1 MVTHARVTPMT
12 RDPRLSYS
20 RAARIAAASLRAS
33 CGTTARMARGP
44 VTGAM
49 VVPTATEASACRVA
63 AATGTGPD
71 ARGTA
76 VGKAAEGAATAD
88 DAAEGAATAD
98 DAAEGAATAD
108 DAAEGE
114 AGEGVVAP
122 GRECGPLAVH

>member
-1 MVTHARVTPMT
+1 
-12 RDPRLSYS
+12 
-20 RAARIAAASLRAS
+20 
-33 CGTTARMARGP
+33 
-44 VTGAM
+44 M

-88 DAAEGAATAD
+88 DAAEG
-98 DAAEGAATAD
+98 
-108 DAAEGE
+108 E

-122 GRECGPLAVH
+122 GRECGPLAVHAETASSTTVAAPAVQTRARFMRVRRRRRGRGCAVSA

>member
-1 MVTHARVTPMT
+1 
-12 RDPRLSYS
+12 
-20 RAARIAAASLRAS
+20 
-33 CGTTARMARGP
+33 
-44 VTGAM
+44 M

-122 GRECGPLAVH
+122 GRECGPLAVHAETASSTTVAAPAVQTRARFMRVRRRRRG